1 MIKVLDMNI
10 PTLDDINVSGKKII
24 VRVDI
29 NSPVDKKTK
38 KLLDY
43 SRIQAHSVTIRE
55 LIDKKAGVVII
66 SHQGRPGDDD
76 FISLEEHA
84 KVMSKYVG
92 QEIEFVDDV
101 IGPYSRERIR
111 NLKPGEAIMLQNLR
125 LISEET
131 VEGPIEAQ
139 KDTFIVKTLAPLV
152 DVYVNDAFATAHRSQ
167 PSLVGFPL
175 VLPSAAG
182 RVMEK
187 EISAL
192 SKIFNEPDRP
202 KVFVLGGG
210 KVPDSLKIIENLVK
224 KKVADKIL
232 TGGLLAEVLAL
243 AQGYQLS
250 KENLKVIEDKGLLS
264 QVQRAKELMPLIK
277 DNVEIPVDFR
287 TEEDGKVNDYPIN
300 DVHGVI
306 KDIGERTIM
315 KYSQEIQE
323 AKVVVLRGP
332 MGVIE
337 DERFKQGS
345 AKILKATLES
355 KAFVIV
361 GGGHMISVLGGMK
374 TDPKKV
380 HISTGGGA
388 LLLFLAGD
396 KLPAL
401 VALSK
406 TSTAVKV

>member
-1 MIKVLDMNI
+1 MNI
-10 PTLDDINVSGKKII
+10 PTLDDINVSGKKVI

-38 KLLDY
+38 ILLDY
-43 SRIQAHSVTIRE
+43 SRIQAHSVTIKE
-55 LIDKKAGVVII
+55 LIDKEAGVVII

-92 QEIEFVDDV
+92 QEIEFIDDV

-131 VEGPIEAQ
+131 VEGPIEYQ

-243 AQGYQLS
+243 AQGYQLG
-250 KENLKVIEDKGLLS
+250 KENLG
-264 QVQRAKELMPLIK
+264 
-277 DNVEIPVDFR
+277 
-287 TEEDGKVNDYPIN
+287 
-300 DVHGVI
+300 
-306 KDIGERTIM
+306 
-315 KYSQEIQE
+315 
-323 AKVVVLRGP
+323 
-332 MGVIE
+332 
-337 DERFKQGS
+337 
-345 AKILKATLES
+345 IL
-355 KAFVIV
+355 
-361 GGGHMISVLGGMK
+361 
-374 TDPKKV
+374 
-380 HISTGGGA
+380 
-388 LLLFLAGD
+388 
-396 KLPAL
+396 
-401 VALSK
+401 
-406 TSTAVKV
+406 